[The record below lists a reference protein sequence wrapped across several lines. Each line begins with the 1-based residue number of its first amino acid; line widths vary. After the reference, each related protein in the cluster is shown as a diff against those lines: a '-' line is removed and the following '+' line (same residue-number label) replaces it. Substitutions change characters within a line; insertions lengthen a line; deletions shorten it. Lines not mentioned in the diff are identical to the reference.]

1 MPGIGKL
8 YLTPQYPV
16 IRYVYLKQMDVTLND
31 PSEVPKSTTVSGS
44 TTSMP
49 AIGGYLV
56 TSEQDRKISAA
67 VRREAGRLR
76 NFIRRRVLDA
86 SEAED
91 ILQEVLYELVAAHR
105 LMQPIEQAGAWL
117 MRVARNRII
126 DRFRRKRAE
135 PFVARGSGG
144 LEDEEE
150 GALEELLP
158 SLDPGPDGELL
169 RQMLLEHIE
178 AALDDLPQE
187 QREVFIAHEL
197 DGVSFKE
204 LAQRWGVSVNT
215 LLSRKRYAVLALR
228 DQLQQI
234 YDEWL
239 DQ

>member
-1 MPGIGKL
+1 
-8 YLTPQYPV
+8 
-16 IRYVYLKQMDVTLND
+16 MDVTLND
-31 PSEVPKSTTVSGS
+31 PS
-44 TTSMP
+44 
-49 AIGGYLV
+49 V

-135 PFVARGSGG
+135 PFVARNSGR
-144 LEDEEE
+144 LEDGEEE
-150 GALEELLP
+150 GGALEDLLP
-158 SLDPGPDGELL
+158 SLEPGPEGEMI
-169 RQMLLEHIE
+169 REMLLERVE
-178 AALDDLPQE
+178 EALDDLPGE

-197 DGVSFKE
+197 EGASFKE
-204 LAQRWGVSVNT
+204 LAERWGVSVNT

-228 DQLQQI
+228 EQLQDA
-234 YDEWL
+234 YNEWL
-239 DQ
+239 NE